1 MTHALSRRS
10 WWTALAA
17 TALLLSACEH
27 DDPTIAGTHVTRLGD
42 TYLAVV
48 LDDPDGLAVAYACD
62 GREGAPTMVYAW
74 FEGTL
79 SGGAGELVGKWG
91 SLTIDADAGHASGEL
106 RLNGAAPQAYAADRS
121 AAAALV
127 WGSSPPT
134 EADLLG
140 GWIFADDGT
149 QRGAVLKRPTSDV
162 AGLTLPSVSTASIV
176 FMGTTLQLERMISP
190 EHVQ

>member
-10 WWTALAA
+10 WCTALAA
-17 TALLLSACEH
+17 ATLLLPGCG
-27 DDPTIAGTHVTRLGD
+27 DDDTTIAGTYVARLGD
-42 TYLAVV
+42 TFVALS

-62 GREGAPTMVYAW
+62 GREGAPTTVYAW

-79 SGGAGELVGKWG
+79 SGGAGELTGKWG
-91 SLTIDADAGHASGEL
+91 SLTIDAAAGHATGEL
-106 RLNGAAPQAYAADRS
+106 RLTGAEPQAYAADHS

-127 WGSSPPT
+127 WGSSPPA

-140 GWIFADDGT
+140 GWIFADDGI

-162 AGLTLPSVSTASIV
+162 AAFTLPSITTASIV
-176 FMGTTLQLERMISP
+176 FMGTKLSVERMLSP

>member
-10 WWTALAA
+10 WSAALAA
-17 TALLLSACEH
+17 TALTILGCEH
-27 DDPTIAGTHVTRLGD
+27 DDPSIAGTHVTRIGD

-62 GREGAPTMVYAW
+62 GREGAPTTVYAW

-79 SGGAGELVGKWG
+79 SGGAGELTG
-91 SLTIDADAGHASGEL
+91 SAGTLTIDAQPGQATGEL

-162 AGLTLPSVSTASIV
+162 AAFTLPSISTTSIV
-176 FMGTTLQLERMISP
+176 FMGTTLKLERMISP